1 MPKRNPRRTDKEWLD
16 LIQECRSSGLSD
28 KCWCQEHH
36 IHTSNFYY
44 QIRRLRQKACE
55 IPEPVHSSF
64 SGKQEVVPLS
74 FEEPAVCPSSVQLK
88 TDTIPDSVIKITYHS
103 FQIEITNAA
112 GFMLGDL
119 SGVSKIFVITGRTDM
134 RKSFD
139 GLMAIIRDTYELD
152 PYANAVY
159 LFCGRDSRKLK
170 ALHFDKDGFVLL
182 QKRLDG
188 NGRFQWPRNASEARL
203 LTRQEFRWLMEGLSI
218 DQPKAI
224 KGTGRKKD
232 F

>member
-1 MPKRNPRRTDKEWLD
+1 MLKEPKRIIAEEPQSPDRWLKEPRNNQDHFTSVLLVPVLISLQIKNRSWIFMPKKNPRRTDKEWLD

-112 GFMLGDL
+112 DRETIFHTLSALQDL
-119 SGVSKIFVITGRTDM
+119 
-134 RKSFD
+134 
-139 GLMAIIRDTYELD
+139 
-152 PYANAVY
+152 
-159 LFCGRDSRKLK
+159 C
-170 ALHFDKDGFVLL
+170 
-182 QKRLDG
+182 
-188 NGRFQWPRNASEARL
+188 
-203 LTRQEFRWLMEGLSI
+203 
-218 DQPKAI
+218 
-224 KGTGRKKD
+224 
-232 F
+232 

>member
-1 MPKRNPRRTDKEWLD
+1 MPKKNPRRTDKEWLD

-88 TDTIPDSVIKITYHS
+88 TDTIPDSVIKITYHEVS
-103 FQIEITNAA
+103 FSSSFEK
-112 GFMLGDL
+112 GLHPLPPKPHVHL
-119 SGVSKIFVITGRTDM
+119 SMYTAFRL
-134 RKSFD
+134 SF
-139 GLMAIIRDTYELD
+139 
-152 PYANAVY
+152 AV
-159 LFCGRDSRKLK
+159 LRM
-170 ALHFDKDGFVLL
+170 
-182 QKRLDG
+182 
-188 NGRFQWPRNASEARL
+188 N
-203 LTRQEFRWLMEGLSI
+203 
-218 DQPKAI
+218 
-224 KGTGRKKD
+224 
-232 F
+232 

>member
-1 MPKRNPRRTDKEWLD
+1 MPKKNPRRTDKEWLD

-88 TDTIPDSVIKITYHS
+88 TDTIPDSVIKITYHMNNPVPVS
-103 FQIEITNAA
+103 
-112 GFMLGDL
+112 LL
-119 SGVSKIFVITGRTDM
+119 SGDRKPQIRFLGNHHSGSGNLYH
-134 RKSFD
+134 KSFR
-139 GLMAIIRDTYELD
+139 M
-152 PYANAVY
+152 
-159 LFCGRDSRKLK
+159 
-170 ALHFDKDGFVLL
+170 
-182 QKRLDG
+182 
-188 NGRFQWPRNASEARL
+188 
-203 LTRQEFRWLMEGLSI
+203 
-218 DQPKAI
+218 
-224 KGTGRKKD
+224 
-232 F
+232 

>member
-1 MPKRNPRRTDKEWLD
+1 MPKKNPRRTDKEWLD

-112 GFMLGDL
+112 DRETEYSCAMKSHFRKFGNQM
-119 SGVSKIFVITGRTDM
+119 SGSGNH
-134 RKSFD
+134 
-139 GLMAIIRDTYELD
+139 LCN
-152 PYANAVY
+152 YA
-159 LFCGRDSRKLK
+159 S
-170 ALHFDKDGFVLL
+170 LL
-182 QKRLDG
+182 
-188 NGRFQWPRNASEARL
+188 A
-203 LTRQEFRWLMEGLSI
+203 
-218 DQPKAI
+218 
-224 KGTGRKKD
+224 
-232 F
+232 

>member
-1 MPKRNPRRTDKEWLD
+1 MPKKNPRRTDKEWLD

-88 TDTIPDSVIKITYHS
+88 TDTIPDSIT
-103 FQIEITNAA
+103 
-112 GFMLGDL
+112 
-119 SGVSKIFVITGRTDM
+119 VSRLRSPTQQTVRPYF
-134 RKSFD
+134 
-139 GLMAIIRDTYELD
+139 IRYQRCRI
-152 PYANAVY
+152 YV
-159 LFCGRDSRKLK
+159 R
-170 ALHFDKDGFVLL
+170 
-182 QKRLDG
+182 
-188 NGRFQWPRNASEARL
+188 
-203 LTRQEFRWLMEGLSI
+203 
-218 DQPKAI
+218 
-224 KGTGRKKD
+224 
-232 F
+232 

>member
-1 MPKRNPRRTDKEWLD
+1 MNNSYITIIKEKRTA
-16 LIQECRSSGLSD
+16 LSR
-28 KCWCQEHH
+28 KRIPLNQNGCTANFRIGVPFEQNLHQEHH

-112 GFMLGDL
+112 DRETIFHTLSALQDL
-119 SGVSKIFVITGRTDM
+119 
-134 RKSFD
+134 
-139 GLMAIIRDTYELD
+139 
-152 PYANAVY
+152 
-159 LFCGRDSRKLK
+159 C
-170 ALHFDKDGFVLL
+170 
-182 QKRLDG
+182 
-188 NGRFQWPRNASEARL
+188 
-203 LTRQEFRWLMEGLSI
+203 
-218 DQPKAI
+218 
-224 KGTGRKKD
+224 
-232 F
+232 

>member
-1 MPKRNPRRTDKEWLD
+1 MPKKNPRRTDKEWLD

-88 TDTIPDSVIKITYHS
+88 TDTIPDSVIKITYLNNPVPVS
-103 FQIEITNAA
+103 
-112 GFMLGDL
+112 LL
-119 SGVSKIFVITGRTDM
+119 SGDRKPQIRFLGNHPSGSGNLYH
-134 RKSFD
+134 KSFR
-139 GLMAIIRDTYELD
+139 M
-152 PYANAVY
+152 
-159 LFCGRDSRKLK
+159 
-170 ALHFDKDGFVLL
+170 
-182 QKRLDG
+182 
-188 NGRFQWPRNASEARL
+188 
-203 LTRQEFRWLMEGLSI
+203 
-218 DQPKAI
+218 
-224 KGTGRKKD
+224 
-232 F
+232 

>member
-112 GFMLGDL
+112 DRETIFHTLSALQDLCQVICPVCLRSSLSPDVQICEKVSTGLWLSYAILMNSIRKVCDNLQITVIKVAILAFFDLFSTGFISPVRRLNRQISFEAFL
-119 SGVSKIFVITGRTDM
+119 
-134 RKSFD
+134 RKTQS
-139 GLMAIIRDTYELD
+139 
-152 PYANAVY
+152 P
-159 LFCGRDSRKLK
+159 
-170 ALHFDKDGFVLL
+170 
-182 QKRLDG
+182 
-188 NGRFQWPRNASEARL
+188 
-203 LTRQEFRWLMEGLSI
+203 
-218 DQPKAI
+218 
-224 KGTGRKKD
+224 
-232 F
+232 